1 MKQKALE
8 LTVTNPAGETIYT
21 KCPSNLQDVGA
32 VLQLH
37 EDTGLLITL
46 KVVDYEQST
55 DQ

>member
-8 LTVTNPAGETIYT
+8 LTVTTSLGEIIYT
-21 KCPSNLQDVGA
+21 KCPSSLQDVGA

-37 EDTGLLITL
+37 EDMGLLITL
-46 KVVDYEQST
+46 EVVEYEQSA

>member
-1 MKQKALE
+1 MKQKALK

-46 KVVDYEQST
+46 EVVEYEQSA
-55 DQ
+55 D